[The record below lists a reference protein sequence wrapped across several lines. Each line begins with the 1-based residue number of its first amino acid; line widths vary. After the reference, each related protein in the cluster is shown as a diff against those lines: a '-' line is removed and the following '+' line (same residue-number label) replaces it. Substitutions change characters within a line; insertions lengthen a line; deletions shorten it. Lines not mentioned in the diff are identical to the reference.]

1 MSIFDKIKEKPFLL
15 SDSDVQW
22 VKDTLAGMTE
32 KQKIGQIF
40 CLCAREGTEQEIEDT
55 LQVMEPGGIM
65 YRPFTA
71 EQAVNFTAMLD
82 KAMKI
87 PMLISAN
94 LEKGGNGI
102 VSEGT
107 MLGSPTEIA
116 ATDDV
121 KFAERLGTICGREG
135 AAVGA
140 NWAFAPHHRYR
151 LQFPQPHHQHPHLR
165 FRSGAREEF
174 RQGLCGK
181 CAEV

>member
-140 NWAFAPHHRYR
+140 NWAFAPIIDIDYN
-151 LQFPQPHHQHPHLR
+151 
-165 FRSGAREEF
+165 FRNPSPTPAPSVPIRS
-174 RQGLCGK
+174 
-181 CAEV
+181 A

>member
-94 LEKGGNGI
+94 LELSLIHISEKFLSGQFASYHIYPYFPDYLGFQDVLGQEVPQKYRFMAVSYTHLDVYKRQPGSSCGI
-102 VSEGT
+102 
-107 MLGSPTEIA
+107 
-116 ATDDV
+116 
-121 KFAERLGTICGREG
+121 
-135 AAVGA
+135 
-140 NWAFAPHHRYR
+140 
-151 LQFPQPHHQHPHLR
+151 
-165 FRSGAREEF
+165 
-174 RQGLCGK
+174 
-181 CAEV
+181 